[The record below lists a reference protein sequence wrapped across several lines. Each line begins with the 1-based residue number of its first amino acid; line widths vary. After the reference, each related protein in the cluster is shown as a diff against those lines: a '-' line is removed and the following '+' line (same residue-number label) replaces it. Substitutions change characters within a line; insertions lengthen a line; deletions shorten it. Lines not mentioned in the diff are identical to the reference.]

1 MTLLSI
7 QWEVPFAA
15 FFAWL
20 VPEFFMA
27 RLGIGNL
34 NAVALEPM
42 GHMAGLAASIISAT
56 SIVAPVLI
64 AGPNRLAID
73 GTPLPTALG
82 ILGVAIA
89 TLTLISRINNTKL
102 SDEPRHGGIA
112 LLCLGR
118 PQFCS

>member
-1 MTLLSI
+1 MTLLSL

-15 FFAWL
+15 FFVWL
-20 VPEFFMA
+20 MSVFFMGG
-27 RLGIGNL
+27 LGIGNL
-34 NAVALEPM
+34 NAVAMESM

-56 SIVAPVLI
+56 STVASGLI
-64 AGPNRLAID
+64 AGPIRLAFD
-73 GTPLPTALG
+73 GIPLPTALG

-89 TLTLISRINNTKL
+89 TLISVSRINNTEL

-118 PQFCS
+118 P